1 MTNNEAEYKAVFSG
15 LDLAKVVRAVSMVIH
30 YNSWVVVGHVNGEY
44 EAKGERMKKIL
55 EHGQRQDKRGNL
67 S

>member
-1 MTNNEAEYKAVFSG
+1 
-15 LDLAKVVRAVSMVIH
+15 MVIH